1 MTDMKCIYYNNLS
14 FSPFNDSGSASTS
27 QTRRSKRLSRV
38 RFDEADEDAENERAR
53 REQTIS
59 KEEQEQRDLENI
71 LKELSK
77 SNNLVDNSL
86 LENVK
91 MIFVVGGPG
100 SGRVIILLIKST
112 IKLKIFIKLNRVHN
126 VQILYRD
133 MVIHIFQHVIFYALK
148 LNQVLNVVPKLA
160 KYCQMVF

>member
-100 SGRVIILLIKST
+100 SGRVKILLIYSA
-112 IKLKIFIKLNRVHN
+112 IKL
-126 VQILYRD
+126 
-133 MVIHIFQHVIFYALK
+133 
-148 LNQVLNVVPKLA
+148 
-160 KYCQMVF
+160 